1 MVFFLFI
8 MFLTTLFFGI
18 SNTYIWVFHYE
29 KFHVVFERSKLVYF
43 KIAKYAL
50 VLDVSIALTYLL
62 RGLFFMYFNKH

>member
-8 MFLTTLFFGI
+8 MFIVTLFLGV
-18 SNTYIWVFHYE
+18 SNTYIWIFNNERFNGVFA
-29 KFHVVFERSKLVYF
+29 RSKFIYF

-62 RGLFFMYFNKH
+62 RGLFFMYFKNH